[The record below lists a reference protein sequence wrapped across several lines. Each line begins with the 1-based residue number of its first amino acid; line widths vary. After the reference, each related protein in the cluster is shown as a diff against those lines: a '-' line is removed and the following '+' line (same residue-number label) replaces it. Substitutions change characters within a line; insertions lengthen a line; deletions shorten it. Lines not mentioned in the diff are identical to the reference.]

1 MTLRVRVPV
10 KWLLMRLCWCSV
22 ISYSRTTQSQ
32 NSVHRKSR
40 TCEQQAWFRLFI
52 TNLQS
57 WWFWGFSQW
66 ERDFSWF
73 QWIYW
78 IQWYSQNQWY
88 MNQGYFK
95 DPFSVCDLVVEW
107 PDVFTPEVIQLLLIL
122 FVIEFSEFSGSY
134 YSSQFL
140 VYQLGKRCKIIFKI
154 VQLKDNIICQNR
166 FHGIFVLTH

>member
-1 MTLRVRVPV
+1 
-10 KWLLMRLCWCSV
+10 
-22 ISYSRTTQSQ
+22 
-32 NSVHRKSR
+32 
-40 TCEQQAWFRLFI
+40 
-52 TNLQS
+52 
-57 WWFWGFSQW
+57 
-66 ERDFSWF
+66 
-73 QWIYW
+73 
-78 IQWYSQNQWY
+78 

-122 FVIEFSEFSGSY
+122 FVTEFSEFSGSY